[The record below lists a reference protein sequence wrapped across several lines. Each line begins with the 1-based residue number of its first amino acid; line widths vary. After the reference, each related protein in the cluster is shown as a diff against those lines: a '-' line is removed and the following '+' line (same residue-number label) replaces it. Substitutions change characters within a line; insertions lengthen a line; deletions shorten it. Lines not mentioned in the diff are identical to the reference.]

1 MSRAG
6 LATSKTRAPL
16 GLQMT
21 IAQSATHPQVAAFI
35 DYWRSCARGGLPSRV
50 DFEPRRITRWLPHFL
65 VMEMKDDAVRYR
77 LVGSRLEDR
86 VATSAQGR
94 FVGEIFSGDVTST
107 TVKLFKHTVEHGEPL
122 ILRLRFSGSPIDF
135 IEYEGVQAPILSPD
149 GKDVW
154 VVGCMYAPDELG

>member
-6 LATSKTRAPL
+6 LAKSNTRAPL
-16 GLQMT
+16 CLQIT
-21 IAQSATHPQVAAFI
+21 IAKTATHPQVAAFI
-35 DYWRSCARGGLPSRV
+35 DYWHSCARGGLPSRV

-65 VMEMKDDAVRYR
+65 VMEMKDDSVRYR
-77 LVGSRLEDR
+77 LVGSRLEER

-94 FVGEIFSGDVTST
+94 FVSEIFSHDVTSS
-107 TVKLFKHTVEHGEPL
+107 TVQLFRHTVELGAPL

-135 IEYEGVQAPILSPD
+135 IQYEGVQAPILAPD

-154 VVGCMYAPDELG
+154 VVGCMYAPDEQG